1 MKKHSAWRKD
11 RNRVRR
17 LNREVK
23 VIIRRD
29 DERAEWFNR
38 RFAEMQNEARSLGS
52 MGGWYING
60 KYPRS
65 DWPPLDDMFI
75 EAAGNNHLSIRE
87 TGGVPNGLY
96 IVRGTSSLW
105 SDGKY
110 DVLLRVQNVNTGAE
124 DVMWFPR
131 MRQRVVSCGEVGDRS
146 WGG

>member
-1 MKKHSAWRKD
+1 MKKHSAWQKD

-23 VIIRRD
+23 AIIRRD
-29 DERAEWFNR
+29 DARAEWFNN
-38 RFAEMQNEARSLGS
+38 RFAEMQNRARG
-52 MGGWYING
+52 MGLMDGWYING

-75 EAAGNNHLSIRE
+75 EVVGNNRLSIHE
-87 TGGVPNGLY
+87 TGGVPDGLY

-124 DVMWFPR
+124 DAMWFPR
-131 MRQRVVSCGEVGDRS
+131 RGHRVVSCGEVGETPWLD
-146 WGG
+146 

>member
-1 MKKHSAWRKD
+1 MKKHSAWQKG

-38 RFAEMQNEARSLGS
+38 RFAEMQNEARSLGF
-52 MGGWYING
+52 MDGWYING

-75 EAAGNNHLSIRE
+75 EVSDDNLLSTHE
-87 TGGVPNGLY
+87 KGGVPAGLY
-96 IVRGTSSLW
+96 VARGTSSAW
-105 SDGKY
+105 ADGKY

-124 DVMWFPR
+124 EAMWFPR
-131 MRQRVVSCGEVGDRS
+131 RGQRVVSCGEVGETPWLD
-146 WGG
+146 